1 MKTVR
6 PTDGLVI
13 QENVRLEA
21 GVWVLSQGMRIGAP
35 AVRVDGSGAT
45 LVCANDRAVALS
57 VDDAEECTLEGIRI
71 VGGRHGVVA
80 RRCRGLLIQRSDISG
95 TAEEPPNTLFL
106 DIWRPAEEP
115 YGSALLL
122 IECENSVVESNLL
135 QHQQNGILTYGCKGL
150 TVRGN
155 QCNYNSGFG
164 IHLYGTCDSLFEAN
178 SCDYCC
184 RFEPREGGLH
194 FGHMGADTAG
204 FLIVHGSSR
213 NRFLRNTARLGG
225 DGFFLAGM
233 TPEGDSVGCND
244 NVFEENDASLSPN
257 IAFEATFSKGNVFR
271 RNFADRCNFGFW
283 CGYSSDFLIEENRM
297 VHNRQAGIAVENG
310 MNFTVRGNTFQSC
323 GHGVLLWTRAWRGAG
338 EANENAT
345 GWLIESN
352 RFLRNGIGIRIAANQ
367 DHGIR
372 PLEEDEAGI
381 IAPHS
386 HRILRN
392 DIQYNR
398 IGIELV
404 RAKHNVIRENI
415 LNANVEANLRLSDA
429 EDNEIANNL
438 GARGAYL

>member
-6 PTDGLVI
+6 PSDGLVI
-13 QENVRLEA
+13 QEDARLEE
-21 GVWVLSQGMRIGAP
+21 GVWVLSEGMRIGASG
-35 AVRVDGSGAT
+35 VRVDGSAAT
-45 LVCANDRAVALS
+45 LVCADQEVVALA
-57 VDDAEECTLEGIRI
+57 VDDADGCTLESIRI
-71 VGGRHGVVA
+71 VGGRHGLVA
-80 RRCRGLLIQRSDISG
+80 RRCKNLTVRGCEISG

-106 DIWRPAEEP
+106 DIWRSAEKP
-115 YGSALLL
+115 YGSAILL
-122 IECENSVVESNLL
+122 IECESSVAEANLL

-150 TVRGN
+150 TVRDN

-164 IHLYGTCDSLFEAN
+164 IHLHGTCDSLFEAN

-194 FGHMGADTAG
+194 FGHMGADAAG
-204 FLIVHGSSR
+204 FLIVYGSSR

-233 TPEGDSVGCND
+233 TPEGESVGCDD
-244 NVFEENDASLSPN
+244 NLFEENDGSLSPN
-257 IAFEATFSKGNVFR
+257 IAFEATFSRGNVFR
-271 RNFADRCNFGFW
+271 RNFADRCNYGFW
-283 CGYSSDFLIEENRM
+283 CGFSSEFLIEENRM

-310 MNFTVRGNTFQSC
+310 MNFTVRENTFQSC
-323 GHGVLLWTRAWRGAG
+323 GHGVLIWTRPWRGTG
-338 EANENAT
+338 EANGNAA

-352 RFLRNGIGIRIAANQ
+352 RFLRNGVGIRIAANQ

-372 PLEEDEAGI
+372 PLQDEEAGLI
-381 IAPHS
+381 SPHS
-386 HRILRN
+386 HRIFRN
-392 DIQYNR
+392 DIQDNR

-404 RAKHNVIRENI
+404 RARNNVIKENI
-415 LNANVEANLRLSDA
+415 LNANVEANLLLADA